1 MIIDVKKKEGA
12 FHFEAI
18 NESGNI
24 VQMDASPAIGGMN
37 KGPRPMEMLIMAL
50 GGCSGIDVIQILEKQ
65 KIKVEDF
72 RIKIDAQREPD
83 ATPSLFKTIH
93 INFFFKGDLD
103 KGKAERA
110 VALSLD
116 KYCSVAKTLES
127 SAKITSSITIEK

>member
-1 MIIDVKKKEGA
+1 MIIEVKKKEGA
-12 FHFEAI
+12 FHFEAT
-18 NESGNI
+18 NESGNM

-50 GGCSGIDVIQILEKQ
+50 GGCSGIDIIQILEKQ

-72 RIKIDAQREPD
+72 RIRIEAEREKDAI
-83 ATPSLFKTIH
+83 PSLFKTIH

-103 KGKAERA
+103 TGKAERA
-110 VALSLD
+110 VSLSLE

-127 SAKITSSITIEK
+127 TAKITSSITIEK

>member
-1 MIIDVKKKEGA
+1 MIIEIKKKEGA
-12 FHFEAI
+12 FHFEAN

-24 VQMDASPAIGGMN
+24 VQMDASPAIGGLN

-50 GGCSGIDVIQILEKQ
+50 GGCSGIDIIQILEKQ

-72 RIKIDAQREPD
+72 RITIDAERE
-83 ATPSLFKTIH
+83 ANAIPSLFKTIQ
-93 INFFFKGDLD
+93 INFFFKGDID

-127 SAKITSSITIEK
+127 TAKITSSVTIEK

>member
-1 MIIDVKKKEGA
+1 MIIEVKKKEGA
-12 FHFEAI
+12 FHFEAN
-18 NESGNI
+18 NESGNT

-37 KGPRPMEMLIMAL
+37 KGPRPMEMLIMGL
-50 GGCSGIDVIQILEKQ
+50 GGCSGIDIIQILEKQ

-83 ATPSLFKTIH
+83 AIPSLFKTIH
-93 INFFFKGDLD
+93 IDFYFKGDID

-127 SAKITSSITIEK
+127 TAKITSAVTIEK

>member
-1 MIIDVKKKEGA
+1 MIIDVKKKQGA
-12 FHFEAI
+12 FHFEAS

-50 GGCSGIDVIQILEKQ
+50 GGCSGIDIIQILEKQ

-72 RIKIDAQREPD
+72 RMKIEAEREKDAI
-83 ATPSLFKTIH
+83 PSLFRNIH
-93 INFFFKGDLD
+93 INFFFRGDID

-110 VALSLD
+110 VALSLE

-127 SAKITSSITIEK
+127 TAKITCSVVVEK

>member
-50 GGCSGIDVIQILEKQ
+50 GGCSGIDIIQILEKQ
-65 KIKVEDF
+65 KIKLEDF
-72 RIKIDAQREPD
+72 RIKIEAEREKD
-83 ATPSLFKTIH
+83 ATPSLFTTIH

-116 KYCSVAKTLES
+116 KYCSVAKTLEKT
-127 SAKITSSITIEK
+127 AKITSSITIEK